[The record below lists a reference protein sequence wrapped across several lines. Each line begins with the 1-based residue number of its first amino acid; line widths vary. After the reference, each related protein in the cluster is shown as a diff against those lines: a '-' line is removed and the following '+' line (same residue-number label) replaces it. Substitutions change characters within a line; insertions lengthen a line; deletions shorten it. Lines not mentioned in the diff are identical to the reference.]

1 MNRKQKICLWIGIAV
16 IVLMGLFPPV
26 SIFEAG
32 RYAYRDIEYRFL
44 LNTGGGLVALSN
56 LLLQWAV
63 VAVITGGLI
72 IPLQTKRTRSQ
83 KAELWR

>member
-1 MNRKQKICLWIGIAV
+1 MNWKQKICLWIGIVA
-16 IVLMGLFPPV
+16 IVAMGIFPPV

-32 RYAYRDIEYRFL
+32 RYAERDIEYRFL

-63 VAVITGGLI
+63 VAVGTGYLI
-72 IPLQTKRTRSQ
+72 YTLKDKKPKD
-83 KAELWR
+83 E